1 MFDRLATLVVLSVTA
16 TSACT
21 ARADL
26 LSAAKETL
34 DLYIDAVRAG
44 DVDAVYEVYHSDNE
58 DFSFYLPGPLAI
70 HSYVIV
76 SQRMLNKADVDRQ
89 MASEPKPEPEVAVG
103 DIELDVE
110 QFEGATTRRYTYRFR
125 LIDGH
130 TRLIAHSA
138 WDTASWQAR
147 KAVSSIRTPGTST
160 SQPPS
165 NPN

>member
-1 MFDRLATLVVLSVTA
+1 MPDRLVTLVILSVTA
-16 TSACT
+16 TLACT

-44 DVDAVYEVYHSDNE
+44 DVDAVYELYHSDNE
-58 DFSFYLPGPLAI
+58 GFSFYLPGPLAI

-76 SQRMLNKADVDRQ
+76 SQRILNKADVDRQ
-89 MASEPKPEPEVAVG
+89 MASEPKPEPGVAVG

-130 TRLIAHSA
+130 IRMIAHAA
-138 WDTASWQAR
+138 WDTASWQSRIA
-147 KAVSSIRTPGTST
+147 ASSIGTPVASAF
-160 SQPPS
+160 QPR
-165 NPN
+165 PNRN